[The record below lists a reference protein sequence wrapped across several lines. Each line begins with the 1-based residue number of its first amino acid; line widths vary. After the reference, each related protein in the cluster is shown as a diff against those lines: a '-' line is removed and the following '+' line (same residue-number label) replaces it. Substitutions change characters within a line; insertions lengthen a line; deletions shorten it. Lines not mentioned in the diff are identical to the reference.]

1 MEDGTTKLVHL
12 GDTWSAVAEVPLEGN
27 VFGLAQRMKHVSAT
41 VLVNVEGTPPG
52 SHTHGSARQAIR
64 IADKSEIALRS
75 ESGT

>member
-1 MEDGTTKLVHL
+1 MADGTTKLVHL
-12 GDTWSAVAEVPLEGN
+12 YDTWSAIAKVALEGDL
-27 VFGLAQRMKHVSAT
+27 FGSAQRMKHVSAT